1 MLASKQCGAR
11 LGASSYEDLE
21 YLVVVLVR
29 GEGEGSDVRGVGGR
43 HRVHRLPGVRGPW
56 SSCQRTFAKFHNHGE
71 GSYLGPLLVE
81 NAYYHFESLKKTL

>member
-1 MLASKQCGAR
+1 MASEQCCAR

-29 GEGEGSDVRGVGGR
+29 GEGEGRDVRRVGGR

-56 SSCQRTFAKFHNHGE
+56 RSCQRTFAKFQRSEN
-71 GSYLGPLLVE
+71 GS
-81 NAYYHFESLKKTL
+81 